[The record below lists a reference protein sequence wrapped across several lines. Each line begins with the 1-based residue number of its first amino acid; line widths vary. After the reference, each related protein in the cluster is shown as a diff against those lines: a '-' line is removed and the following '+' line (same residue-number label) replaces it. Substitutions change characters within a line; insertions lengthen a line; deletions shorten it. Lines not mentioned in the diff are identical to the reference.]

1 MLHRLKEDP
10 FHNLRRLGI
19 DSKRYSIAKRPLRH
33 AKDENNMIKVETKGC
48 HLDVLLLAEIP
59 LNREETFPPSL
70 TDLNKDFLQKILLLL
85 LSHPR

>member
-19 DSKRYSIAKRPLRH
+19 DSKRYAIAKRTLRH

-48 HLDVLLLAEIP
+48 HL
-59 LNREETFPPSL
+59 
-70 TDLNKDFLQKILLLL
+70 
-85 LSHPR
+85 